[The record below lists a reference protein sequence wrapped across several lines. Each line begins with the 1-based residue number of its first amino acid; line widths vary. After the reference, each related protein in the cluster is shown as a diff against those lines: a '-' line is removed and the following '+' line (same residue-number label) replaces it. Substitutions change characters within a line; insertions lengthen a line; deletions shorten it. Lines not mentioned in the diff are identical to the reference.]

1 MTSVHSKPECTD
13 VEILDWKN
21 IVLDSTHRV
30 YSALKSPSFDLEK
43 PFLPVSIAG
52 IGSYLPSRIVTN
64 AELEDR
70 LSLVPGWIE
79 RRTGVLERRVADDET
94 TVSMAVSAARVA
106 LLRANL
112 EPTDVDAIILAS
124 SAPQQA
130 IPCTAA
136 LVQAALGA
144 TDGKSACWDIN
155 ATCLSFLFALHSAAQ
170 SITLGQYERVLICS
184 SEIPSGSVNP
194 LEANTATLF
203 GDASA
208 AVILTRS
215 PNQSGIHGARFKTFS
230 SAAHLTEFRGA
241 GTLHRPQHTH
251 GRPDLNY
258 FNMDGPAIFRHAL
271 THMKPFMDD
280 FLAHIAWT
288 PADVDALVPHQA
300 SRHGIQSVS
309 TRLGF
314 TPSQVI
320 TNIATRGNCV
330 AASIP
335 LALCEA
341 LEAGLIRRG
350 QRVVLAGTAAGLT
363 LGALALT
370 V

>member
-1 MTSVHSKPECTD
+1 MSQM
-13 VEILDWKN
+13 
-21 IVLDSTHRV
+21 
-30 YSALKSPSFDLEK
+30 
-43 PFLPVSIAG
+43 FLPVTIAG
-52 IGSYLPSRIVTN
+52 IGSYLPSRVVTN
-64 AELEDR
+64 AELEAR
-70 LSLVPGWIE
+70 LSLATGWIE
-79 RRTGVLERRVADDET
+79 RRTGVLERRVAQHET
-94 TVSMAVSAARVA
+94 TVSMAVSAARIALQRAQLAVA
-106 LLRANL
+106 DL
-112 EPTDVDAIILAS
+112 DAIIVAS

-144 TDGKSACWDIN
+144 PDGKSACWDIN

-170 SITLGQYERVLICS
+170 NITLGQYDHVLICS

-194 LEANTATLF
+194 SEPSTATLF

-215 PNQSGIHGARFKTFS
+215 SSGAGMHGARFKTFS
-230 SAAHLTEFRGA
+230 SAAHLTEFKGA
-241 GTLHRPQHTH
+241 GTLHRPQHTVDQ
-251 GRPDLNY
+251 PDLNY
-258 FNMDGPAIFRHAL
+258 FSMDGPAIFRHAL

-280 FLAHIAWT
+280 FLAKIAWT
-288 PADVDALVPHQA
+288 PADVDAFVPHQA
-300 SRHGIQSVS
+300 SRHGIEAVS

-320 TNIATRGNCV
+320 SNIALRGNCV

-341 LEAGLIRRG
+341 LESGRIERG

-363 LGALALT
+363 LGAVALT
-370 V
+370 I